1 METSSPKP
9 LKSRET
15 MQISPMATP
24 LGTTIPLAIAADSHV
39 TREALTA
46 IVSEDAEIEVL
57 GSAADIA
64 GAEAFLDRP
73 SLRVMLVNMSLGA
86 EGRPATGLE
95 LIERCKARRPD
106 VGVLSLKHVVDE
118 SLLRAALDAGADA
131 CCLATTPQAR
141 LLKAVKAVAEG
152 ATWLD
157 PEISRVLLHPRDLPA
172 APHLS
177 PRERSILRLIVD
189 GYSNSEIAGR
199 LDCATATVHTHVL
212 NLFRKLGVHDRVSAA
227 VTALRCGL
235 V

>member
-1 METSSPKP
+1 MQPSTISTSG
-9 LKSRET
+9 L
-15 MQISPMATP
+15 A
-24 LGTTIPLAIAADSHV
+24 TIPLAIVADNHV

-46 IVSEDAEIEVL
+46 VLRDDPEIAVI
-57 GSAADIA
+57 GSACDVPGADT
-64 GAEAFLDRP
+64 FLDHP
-73 SLRVMLVNMSLGA
+73 ELRVMLVNLSLGA

-118 SLLRAALDAGADA
+118 ALLRAALDAGADA

-141 LLKAVKAVAEG
+141 LVKAIKAVAEG

-157 PEISRVLLHPRDLPA
+157 PEISRVLLHPRELPA

-177 PRERSILRLIVD
+177 PRERAILRLIVD

-212 NLFRKLGVHDRVSAA
+212 NLFRKLNVHDRVSAA
-227 VTALRCGL
+227 VSALRCGL

>member
-1 METSSPKP
+1 
-9 LKSRET
+9 
-15 MQISPMATP
+15 MQPSTISIPGLAT
-24 LGTTIPLAIAADSHV
+24 IQLAIVADNHV

-46 IVSEDAEIEVL
+46 VLREDPEIAVM
-57 GSAADIA
+57 GSAYDVA
-64 GAEAFLDRP
+64 GADTFLDRP
-73 SLRVMLVNMSLGA
+73 ELRVMLVNMSLGA

-118 SLLRAALDAGADA
+118 ALLRAALDAGADA

-141 LLKAVKAVAEG
+141 LLKAIKAVAEG

-157 PEISRVLLHPRDLPA
+157 PEISRVLLHPRELPA

-177 PRERSILRLIVD
+177 PRERAILRLIVD

-199 LDCATATVHTHVL
+199 LECATATVHTHVL
-212 NLFRKLGVHDRVSAA
+212 NLFRKLNVHDRVSAA
-227 VTALRCGL
+227 VSALRCGL

>member
-1 METSSPKP
+1 
-9 LKSRET
+9 
-15 MQISPMATP
+15 MQRSIIATP
-24 LGTTIPLAIAADSHV
+24 GLATIQLAIAADNHV

-46 IVSEDAEIEVL
+46 VLREDPEIAVI
-57 GSAADIA
+57 GSSCDVA
-64 GAEAFLDRP
+64 GADAFLDQP
-73 SLRVMLVNMSLGA
+73 ALQVMLVNMSLGA

-106 VGVLSLKHVVDE
+106 VGVLSLKHVSDE

-141 LLKAVKAVAEG
+141 LLKAIKAVAEG

-157 PEISRVLLHPRDLPA
+157 PEISRVPLHPRELPA

-177 PRERSILRLIVD
+177 PRERAILRLIVD

-199 LDCATATVHTHVL
+199 LECATATVHTHVL
-212 NLFRKLGVHDRVSAA
+212 NLFRKLNVHDRVSAA
-227 VTALRCGL
+227 VSALRCGL

>member
-1 METSSPKP
+1 MQPSTMSSSG
-9 LKSRET
+9 L
-15 MQISPMATP
+15 AT
-24 LGTTIPLAIAADSHV
+24 IQLAIVADNLV
-39 TREALTA
+39 TRDALTA
-46 IVSEDAEIEVL
+46 VLREDPEIAVM
-57 GSAADIA
+57 GAAADLA
-64 GAEAFLDRP
+64 GADAYLERP
-73 SLRVMLVNMSLGA
+73 ELQVMLVNLSLGA

-95 LIERCKARRPD
+95 LIERCKARRPE
-106 VGVLSLKHVVDE
+106 VGVLSLKHVLDE

-141 LLKAVKAVAEG
+141 LLKAIKAVAGG

-157 PEISRVLLHPRDLPA
+157 PEISRVLLHPRELPA

-177 PRERSILRLIVD
+177 PRERAILRLIVD
-189 GYSNSEIAGR
+189 GFSNSEIAGR

-227 VTALRCGL
+227 VSALRCGL

>member
-1 METSSPKP
+1 MHSS
-9 LKSRET
+9 T
-15 MQISPMATP
+15 MSSSGLA
-24 LGTTIPLAIAADSHV
+24 TIPLAIVADNHV

-46 IVSEDAEIEVL
+46 VLREDPEIAVM
-57 GSAADIA
+57 GSASDIA
-64 GAEAFLDRP
+64 GADAFLDRP
-73 SLRVMLVNMSLGA
+73 DLRVMLVNLSLGA

-141 LLKAVKAVAEG
+141 LLKAIKAVAEG

-157 PEISRVLLHPRDLPA
+157 PEISRVLLHPRELSV

-177 PRERSILRLIVD
+177 PRERAILRLIVD
-189 GYSNSEIAGR
+189 GYSNGEIAGR
-199 LDCATATVHTHVL
+199 LECATATVHTHVL

-227 VTALRCGL
+227 VSALRCGL

>member
-1 METSSPKP
+1 MPQPTMSS
-9 LKSRET
+9 S
-15 MQISPMATP
+15 
-24 LGTTIPLAIAADSHV
+24 GLAIIQLAIVADNHV

-46 IVSEDAEIEVL
+46 VLQEDPEIAL
-57 GSAADIA
+57 IGSAPDAA
-64 GAEAFLDRP
+64 GADVFLERP
-73 SLRVMLVNMSLGA
+73 ELEVMLVNLSLGA

-95 LIERCKARRPD
+95 LIERCKTRRPD
-106 VGVLSLKHVVDE
+106 VGVLSLKHAVDE

-141 LLKAVKAVAEG
+141 LLKAIKAVAEG

-157 PEISRVLLHPRDLPA
+157 PEISRVLLHPRELPA

-177 PRERSILRLIVD
+177 PRERAILRLIVD
-189 GYSNSEIAGR
+189 GYSNGEIAGR
-199 LDCATATVHTHVL
+199 LECATATVHTHVL

-227 VTALRCGL
+227 VSALRCGL

>member
-1 METSSPKP
+1 MSS
-9 LKSRET
+9 S
-15 MQISPMATP
+15 
-24 LGTTIPLAIAADSHV
+24 GLAIIQLAIVADNHV

-46 IVSEDAEIEVL
+46 VLQEDPEIAL
-57 GSAADIA
+57 IGSAPDAA
-64 GAEAFLDRP
+64 GADVFLERP
-73 SLRVMLVNMSLGA
+73 ELQVMLVNLSLGA

-95 LIERCKARRPD
+95 LIERCKTRRPD
-106 VGVLSLKHVVDE
+106 VGVLSLKHAVDE

-141 LLKAVKAVAEG
+141 LLKAIKAVAEG

-157 PEISRVLLHPRDLPA
+157 PEISRVLLHPRELPA

-177 PRERSILRLIVD
+177 PRERAILRLIVD
-189 GYSNSEIAGR
+189 GYSNGEIAGR
-199 LDCATATVHTHVL
+199 LECATATVHTHVL

-227 VTALRCGL
+227 VSALRCGL

>member
-1 METSSPKP
+1 MQP
-9 LKSRET
+9 SR
-15 MQISPMATP
+15 IPGP
-24 LGTTIPLAIAADSHV
+24 VLGTISLAVVADSHV
-39 TREALTA
+39 TREALVA
-46 IVSEDAEIEVL
+46 VLREDPEIAVIGSSPGIV
-57 GSAADIA
+57 GAD
-64 GAEAFLDRP
+64 AFLDLP
-73 SLRVMLVNMSLGA
+73 QLRVMLINMSLGA

-131 CCLATTPQAR
+131 CCLATTPQPR
-141 LLKAVKAVAEG
+141 LLKAIKAVAEG

-157 PEISRVLLHPRDLPA
+157 PEISRVLLHPREMPS

-177 PRERSILRLIVD
+177 PRERAILRLIVD
-189 GYSNSEIAGR
+189 GYSNGEIAGR
-199 LDCATATVHTHVL
+199 LNCATATVHTHVL

-227 VTALRCGL
+227 VSALRCGL

>member
-1 METSSPKP
+1 MQQPTMSSSG
-9 LKSRET
+9 L
-15 MQISPMATP
+15 AT
-24 LGTTIPLAIAADSHV
+24 IQLAIVADNHV

-46 IVSEDAEIEVL
+46 VLQEDPEIAL
-57 GSAADIA
+57 IGSAPDAA
-64 GAEAFLDRP
+64 GADVFLERP
-73 SLRVMLVNMSLGA
+73 ELEVMLVNLSLGA

-95 LIERCKARRPD
+95 LIERCKTRRPD
-106 VGVLSLKHVVDE
+106 VGVLSLKYAVDE

-141 LLKAVKAVAEG
+141 LLKAIKAVAEG

-157 PEISRVLLHPRDLPA
+157 PEISRVLLHPRELPA

-177 PRERSILRLIVD
+177 PRERAILRLIVD
-189 GYSNSEIAGR
+189 GYSNGEIGGR
-199 LDCATATVHTHVL
+199 LECATATVHTHVL

-227 VTALRCGL
+227 VSALRCGL

>member
-1 METSSPKP
+1 MPQPTMSSSG
-9 LKSRET
+9 LAVI
-15 MQISPMATP
+15 Q
-24 LGTTIPLAIAADSHV
+24 LAIVADNHV

-46 IVSEDAEIEVL
+46 VLQEDPEIAL
-57 GSAADIA
+57 IGSAPDAA
-64 GAEAFLDRP
+64 GADVFLERP
-73 SLRVMLVNMSLGA
+73 ELQVMLVNLSLGA

-95 LIERCKARRPD
+95 LIERCKTRRPD
-106 VGVLSLKHVVDE
+106 VGVLSLKHAVDE

-141 LLKAVKAVAEG
+141 LLKAIKAVAEG

-157 PEISRVLLHPRDLPA
+157 PEISRVLLHPRELPA

-177 PRERSILRLIVD
+177 PRERAILRLIVD
-189 GYSNSEIAGR
+189 GYSNGEIAGR
-199 LDCATATVHTHVL
+199 LECATATVHTHVL

-227 VTALRCGL
+227 VSALRCGL

>member
-1 METSSPKP
+1 MPQPTMSS
-9 LKSRET
+9 S
-15 MQISPMATP
+15 
-24 LGTTIPLAIAADSHV
+24 GLAIIQLAIVADNHV

-46 IVSEDAEIEVL
+46 VLQEDPEIAL
-57 GSAADIA
+57 IGSAPDAA
-64 GAEAFLDRP
+64 GADVFLERP
-73 SLRVMLVNMSLGA
+73 ELQVMLVNLSLGA

-95 LIERCKARRPD
+95 LIERCKTRRPD
-106 VGVLSLKHVVDE
+106 VGVLSLKHAVDE

-141 LLKAVKAVAEG
+141 LLKAIKAVAEG

-157 PEISRVLLHPRDLPA
+157 PEISRVLLHPRELPA

-177 PRERSILRLIVD
+177 PRERAILRLIVD
-189 GYSNSEIAGR
+189 GYSNGEIAGR
-199 LDCATATVHTHVL
+199 LECATATVHTHVL

-227 VTALRCGL
+227 VSALRCGL

>member
-1 METSSPKP
+1 MQSSSAPARP
-9 LKSRET
+9 LAIPVS
-15 MQISPMATP
+15 
-24 LGTTIPLAIAADSHV
+24 TTIPLAIVAESHV
-39 TREALTA
+39 TREALIA
-46 IVSEDAEIEVL
+46 VLSDDPEIEII
-57 GSAADIA
+57 GSATDMA

-73 SLRVMLVNMSLGA
+73 PLRVMLINMSLGA
-86 EGRPATGLE
+86 EGRAATGLE

-141 LLKAVKAVAEG
+141 LVKAIKAVAEG

-157 PEISRVLLHPRDLPA
+157 PEISRVLLHPRELPA

-177 PRERSILRLIVD
+177 PRERVILRLIVD

-199 LDCATATVHTHVL
+199 LKCATATVHTHVL

-227 VTALRCGL
+227 VSALRCGL

>member
-1 METSSPKP
+1 
-9 LKSRET
+9 
-15 MQISPMATP
+15 MQPTLAP
-24 LGTTIPLAIAADSHV
+24 DPRPVTIPLAIVADSHV
-39 TREALTA
+39 TREALSA
-46 IVSEDAEIEVL
+46 VLRDDSEIAL
-57 GSAADIA
+57 MGSASDAV
-64 GAEAFLDRP
+64 GAEAFLERP
-73 SLRVMLVNMSLGA
+73 ELRVLLINMSLGA

-95 LIERCKARRPD
+95 LIERCKTRRPD

-141 LLKAVKAVAEG
+141 LLKAIKAVAEG

-157 PEISRVLLHPRDLPA
+157 PEISRVLLHPRELPA

-177 PRERSILRLIVD
+177 PRERAILRLLVD
-189 GYSNSEIAGR
+189 GYSNSEIAAR
-199 LDCATATVHTHVL
+199 LDSATATVHTHVL

-227 VTALRCGL
+227 VSALRSGL

>member
-1 METSSPKP
+1 
-9 LKSRET
+9 
-15 MQISPMATP
+15 MQP
-24 LGTTIPLAIAADSHV
+24 TTISTPALATIQLAIVADNHV

-46 IVSEDAEIEVL
+46 VLQEDPEIAVI
-57 GSAADIA
+57 GSAGDVA

-73 SLRVMLVNMSLGA
+73 ELRVMVVNMSLGA

-95 LIERCKARRPD
+95 LMERCKARRPD

-141 LLKAVKAVAEG
+141 LLKAIKAVAEG

-157 PEISRVLLHPRDLPA
+157 PEISRVLLHPRELPA

-177 PRERSILRLIVD
+177 PRERTILRLIVD

-212 NLFRKLGVHDRVSAA
+212 NLFRKLNVHDRVSAA
-227 VTALRCGL
+227 VSALRSGL

>member
-1 METSSPKP
+1 
-9 LKSRET
+9 
-15 MQISPMATP
+15 MQTVPIPVSAPTV
-24 LGTTIPLAIAADSHV
+24 IPLAIVADSHV
-39 TREALTA
+39 TREALMA
-46 IVSEDAEIEVL
+46 VLREDPEIELL
-57 GSAADIA
+57 GSAADA
-64 GAEAFLDRP
+64 GGAQAFLDLP
-73 SLRVMLVNMSLGA
+73 QLRVILINLSLGA

-95 LIERCKARRPD
+95 LIEQCKARRPD

-141 LLKAVKAVAEG
+141 LLKAIKAVAEG

-157 PEISRVLLHPRDLPA
+157 PEISRVLLHPRELPA

-177 PRERSILRLIVD
+177 PRERAILRLIVD

-199 LDCATATVHTHVL
+199 LHCATATVHTHVL

-227 VTALRCGL
+227 VSALRCGL

>member
-1 METSSPKP
+1 MSSSG
-9 LKSRET
+9 LAVI
-15 MQISPMATP
+15 Q
-24 LGTTIPLAIAADSHV
+24 LAIVADNHV

-46 IVSEDAEIEVL
+46 VLQEDPEIAL
-57 GSAADIA
+57 IGSAPDAA
-64 GAEAFLDRP
+64 GADVFLERP
-73 SLRVMLVNMSLGA
+73 ELQVMLVNLSLGA

-95 LIERCKARRPD
+95 LIERCKTRRPD
-106 VGVLSLKHVVDE
+106 VGVLSLKHAVDE

-141 LLKAVKAVAEG
+141 LLKAIKAVAEG

-157 PEISRVLLHPRDLPA
+157 PEISRVLLHPRELPA

-177 PRERSILRLIVD
+177 PRERAILRLIVD
-189 GYSNSEIAGR
+189 GYSNGEIAGR
-199 LDCATATVHTHVL
+199 LECATATVHTHVL

-227 VTALRCGL
+227 VSALRCGL

>member
-1 METSSPKP
+1 
-9 LKSRET
+9 
-15 MQISPMATP
+15 MQPSTISTP
-24 LGTTIPLAIAADSHV
+24 GLAAIQLAIVADNHV

-46 IVSEDAEIEVL
+46 VLREDPEIAVM
-57 GSAADIA
+57 GSASDVA
-64 GAEAFLDRP
+64 GADAFLDRP
-73 SLRVMLVNMSLGA
+73 ELHVILVNMSLGA

-118 SLLRAALDAGADA
+118 ALLRAALDAGADA

-141 LLKAVKAVAEG
+141 LLKAIKAVAEG

-157 PEISRVLLHPRDLPA
+157 PEISRVLLHPRELPA

-177 PRERSILRLIVD
+177 PRERAILRLIVD

-199 LDCATATVHTHVL
+199 LECATATVHTHVL
-212 NLFRKLGVHDRVSAA
+212 NLFRKLNVHDRVSAA
-227 VTALRCGL
+227 VSALRCGL